1 MAPCTGELILE
12 TQAAFKTA
20 LRSGWRMCRI
30 CLTSNGV
37 TLSQGGRLVLQVP
50 ANLIVGARIKRV
62 RSVLGRKKQVLCLE
76 CRRSG
81 GSHKPSRVWLTGK
94 DIHTLREK
102 LMDLAAPLNL
112 AAIESLLPHLDADAE
127 SIVRLLWDRHH
138 ATIRELAEHT
148 GMPSHMDI
156 LLKIRE
162 VINPV
167 AEKFFGFP
175 LLTFAPARH
184 DTFTGEEV
192 LYSWWILGA
201 GGGNEVQRPEILV
214 DTFDEADSFSIL
226 ACLPCAQA
234 GEVSVS
240 FSVAEVEI
248 HAGEDLKPVRVSLPE
263 GLEPK
268 NCQQTSRNGVL
279 ELRWDCVRMV
289 SSAIAKRAQ

>member
-102 LMDLAAPLNL
+102 LVDLAAPLDA
-112 AAIESLLPHLDADAE
+112 AAIERLAPHLDTEAE
-127 SIVRLLWDRHH
+127 SIVRFLWDRRH
-138 ATIRELAEHT
+138 ATIRELSEHAR
-148 GMPSHMDI
+148 MPSHMDV

-167 AEKFFGFP
+167 AEELLGFP
-175 LLTFAPARH
+175 LLFFAPVRH
-184 DTFTGEEV
+184 DTFAGENV
-192 LYSWWILGA
+192 FYSWWILGA
-201 GGGNEVQRPEILV
+201 GGDNEVQRPAILV
-214 DTFDEADSFSIL
+214 DIFDEADSFFVL
-226 ACLPCAQA
+226 ACLPC
-234 GEVSVS
+234 GEVSEVSVS
-240 FSVAEVEI
+240 CPAGAVEI
-248 HAGEDLKPVRVSLPE
+248 SCGENLEPVKVSLPV
-263 GLEPK
+263 GLDPE
-268 NCQQTSRNGVL
+268 NYRQTFRNGIL
-279 ELRWDCVRMV
+279 ELRWDRERMV
-289 SSAIAKRAQ
+289 APRIDKRER